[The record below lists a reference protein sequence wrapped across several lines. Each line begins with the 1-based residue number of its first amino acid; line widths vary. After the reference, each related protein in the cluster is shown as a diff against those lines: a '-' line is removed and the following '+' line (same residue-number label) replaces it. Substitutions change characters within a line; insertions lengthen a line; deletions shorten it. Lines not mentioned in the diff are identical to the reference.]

1 MKPILTPKKYRNIYH
16 WTVVCG
22 PICWEKQRLQ
32 QLFIF
37 QQRGECMYKKKSKL
51 LRVFCSIRND
61 FKMEKT
67 TVLVQTLSY
76 RRKMTYHLL
85 LIGFSD
91 KLISMSQCWVYV
103 AFTSSS
109 TATITL
115 SSCTS
120 ELFPPM
126 TKTLNWTDNFH

>member
-1 MKPILTPKKYRNIYH
+1 
-16 WTVVCG
+16 
-22 PICWEKQRLQ
+22 
-32 QLFIF
+32 
-37 QQRGECMYKKKSKL
+37 MYKKKSKL

-91 KLISMSQCWVYV
+91 KLISMSQC
-103 AFTSSS
+103 
-109 TATITL
+109 
-115 SSCTS
+115 
-120 ELFPPM
+120 
-126 TKTLNWTDNFH
+126 